1 MSRVG
6 DIERITQNRIVKLF
20 QSKELDYKY
29 LGNWEE
35 RENNSNI
42 EETLLRKYLQ
52 GRGYNETLI
61 AKAIREL
68 KNTALNLSKGL
79 YSANKEVYS
88 MLRYGI
94 KVKEE
99 IGKHAQTVELIDWK
113 NIKNNDFYIAEEVT
127 VKGENTKRPD
137 IVIYVNG
144 IALGIIELKRSTVST
159 SEGIRQ
165 SIGNQRKDFIE
176 HFFPTIQFIMAGND
190 TEGIKYGTVK
200 TPEKYYLN
208 WKEDLKSENP
218 LYIDVENILDKHI
231 LQMCNKE
238 RFLEFIH
245 DFIVFDA
252 GIKKLC
258 RPNQYFGVK
267 AAQKHLNRKQGGII
281 WHTQGSGKSL
291 TMVWLTKW
299 LKEFNPQA
307 RILIITDRE
316 ELDEQIERVFGDV
329 EEKIRR
335 TTSGKDLL
343 EVLNKKEDT
352 LICSLI
358 HKFGRKSEAKDY
370 DEYIKEIEANL
381 PSDFS
386 AKGEIY
392 VFVDECHRTQSGKL
406 HKAMKKILSENT
418 VFIGFTGTPLL
429 KSDKETSLEV
439 FGGYIHTYKFNEA
452 VEDKV
457 VLDLRYEARDVNQFI
472 TAQDKIDTWFE
483 AKTRGLTENARV
495 ELKKKWGTMQKVLS
509 SRSRLEKIVADIL
522 MDMATKDRLC
532 TDTGTAILVA
542 GGIPEACKYYELFQK
557 GGFKK
562 CAIITSYS
570 PSQSDIKLE
579 DTGEDAETI
588 KAEQFRIYQEML
600 NGQDVET
607 FEKEAKRKFIDEP
620 AQMKLLIVVDKLL
633 TGFDAPSAT
642 YLYIDKNMQDH
653 GLFQA
658 ICRVNRLDGESKE
671 YGYIIDYKD
680 LFKSL
685 ENAINDYTT
694 EALGNYEKADVAGLL
709 KNRIEKAREDLDN
722 ALDTIKLLCEGV
734 EEPKTS
740 EAYRK
745 YFIGETPESLEST
758 KRRTDL
764 YKYTSSLIRA
774 YVALADHLEDAG
786 YTSEQIATIKKDV
799 KFYEQLRQE
808 IKLASGDYIDLKSY
822 EPDMRYLIDTYI
834 NAEESKV
841 LSNFDD
847 MTLIE
852 LIVQRGESA
861 IDSLPNNIK
870 KDRKAVAETIEN
882 NVRRII
888 TSEYLT
894 NPKYYDKMS
903 ALLDE
908 IIKARKEDALAYKAY
923 LSRITEF
930 AKILKSMGNESD
942 YPAEIRTP
950 AQKALYDNLGQDKE
964 LAINLHN
971 AIITTKKDNWK
982 GNKFKERELKKA
994 IEKLIPSED
1003 ELERVFELV
1012 KNQNEYN

>member
-1 MSRVG
+1 MSKVG
-6 DIERITQNRIVKLF
+6 DIERTAQNRIVRLF
-20 QSKELDYKY
+20 QSKELDYTY

-42 EETLLRKYLQ
+42 EVTLLRKYLQ
-52 GRGYNETLI
+52 ERGYSESLI
-61 AKAIREL
+61 SKAIREL
-68 KNTALNLSKGL
+68 LNTCMDLSKGL
-79 YSANKEVYS
+79 YSTNKEVYS

-99 IGKHAQTVELIDWK
+99 IGTHAQTVYLIDWK
-113 NIKNNDFYIAEEVT
+113 NRKNNNFYVAEEVT
-127 VKGENTKRPD
+127 VKGDNTKRPD
-137 IVIYVNG
+137 IVLYVNG
-144 IALGIIELKRSTVST
+144 IALGVIELKRSTVST

-176 HFFPTIQFIMAGND
+176 HFFPTIQMIMAGND
-190 TEGIKYGTVK
+190 TEGIKYGTIK
-200 TPEKYYLN
+200 TPEKYYLS

-218 LYIDVENILDKHI
+218 IYTDIENVLDKHI
-231 LQMCNKE
+231 FQMCNKE

-252 GIKKLC
+252 GVKKLC

-267 AAQKHLNRKQGGII
+267 AAQKKLNKNEGGII

-316 ELDEQIERVFGDV
+316 ELDEQIERVFSDV
-329 EEKIRR
+329 GESIRR

-358 HKFGRKSEAKDY
+358 HKFGRKTETDDY

-386 AKGEIY
+386 AKGDIY

-406 HKAMKKILSENT
+406 HRAMKTILPENV
-418 VFIGFTGTPLL
+418 VFVGFTGTPLL
-429 KSDKETSLEV
+429 KDDKETSLEI

-457 VLDLRYEARDVNQFI
+457 VLDLLYEARDVNQFI

-483 AKTRGLTENARV
+483 AKTRGLTENAKT

-532 TDTGTAILVA
+532 TDTGTAILIA
-542 GGIPEACKYYELFQK
+542 GGIPEACKYYELFLK
-557 GGFKK
+557 SGFKK
-562 CAIITSYS
+562 CAIITSYV
-570 PSQSDIKLE
+570 PMPSDIKLE
-579 DTGEDAETI
+579 DTGEDGETVR
-588 KAEQFRIYQEML
+588 AEQFRVYQEML
-600 NGQDVET
+600 NGQEIET

-680 LFKSL
+680 LFNSLKS
-685 ENAINDYTT
+685 AIQDYTT
-694 EALGNYEKADVAGLL
+694 EVFAKYDKKDVEGLI
-709 KNRIEKAREDLDN
+709 KNRIVKAKEDLDA
-722 ALDTIKLLCEGV
+722 ALSTIKLLCEGV

-740 EAYRK
+740 ELYRK
-745 YFIGETPESLEST
+745 YFIGDDPESLESI
-758 KRRTDL
+758 KRRTEL
-764 YKYTSSLIRA
+764 YKYTSGLIRS
-774 YVALADHLEDAG
+774 YVAVAEYLEAAG
-786 YTSEQIATIKKDV
+786 YSSIQVANIKKDV

-834 NAEESKV
+834 NAEESRL

-852 LIVQRGESA
+852 LIVQRGEDA
-861 IDSLPNNIK
+861 IDSLPKNIK

-882 NVRRII
+882 NIRKVVN
-888 TSEYLT
+888 SEYLT
-894 NPKYYDKMS
+894 NPKYYEKMS
-903 ALLDE
+903 ILLEE
-908 IIKARKEDALAYKAY
+908 IIKARKEEALAYEAY
-923 LSRITEF
+923 LSRIIEL
-930 AKILKSMGNESD
+930 AKVLKSMGNASD
-942 YPAEIRTP
+942 YPAEIKTQ
-950 AQKALYDNLGQDKE
+950 AQKALYDNLGQNKE
-964 LAINLHN
+964 LAINLHSVV
-971 AIITTKKDNWK
+971 IKTKKDNWK

-994 IEKLIPSED
+994 IEKLISDEK
-1003 ELERVFELV
+1003 ELEHVFELI